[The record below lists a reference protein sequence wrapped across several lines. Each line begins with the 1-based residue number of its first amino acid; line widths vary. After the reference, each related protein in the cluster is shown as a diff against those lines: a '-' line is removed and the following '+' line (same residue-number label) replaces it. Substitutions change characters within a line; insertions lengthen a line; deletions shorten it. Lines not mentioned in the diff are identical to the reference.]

1 MTFPVSNLP
10 AEETVLLFGPQALS
24 SEASALNALRTKIVA
39 EERHRW
45 IRHTIADLPSVLQS
59 VLRHCPDLARQ
70 ATWASSELQQLSSW
84 LSTGSRAAVLDALTL
99 PNTILT
105 PLVVTSQLIQYIE
118 YLDLIR
124 SSTNDRD
131 DFLPSNLQAT
141 SETLGLCTGILSALA
156 VSSSNTRLQLENYG
170 SVAIRLA
177 MLIGLV
183 VDARDLS
190 EAHRSSKSMATRW
203 HSEEQKQ
210 KLLSIIASDPETYI
224 SVHYDENR
232 ATITSPAM
240 KTGAIR
246 QVLISVGISVSD
258 IALRGRFH
266 WHGHAADIEPL
277 IKFCDIDER
286 FQFADTAALIL
297 PTRSFASETPPR
309 SRPLHAAAIRSILV
323 EPAQWVDTVKAVH
336 GSTLISPAAK
346 VVSFGAERC
355 IPPSILTTL
364 SDRVL
369 YMEEQDPIS
378 RSALPRHSSSDDI
391 AVVGMSAKVAGADD
405 LEGFWDILCKGASQ
419 HKEVPAERFN
429 FETVHRKVD
438 PKRKW
443 FGNFLNDPDKFDHK
457 FFKKSP
463 REAESMDPQQRQLL
477 QIAYQAVE
485 QTGYFQNASPDVRI
499 GCYMGVCCVDYEN
512 NLACYEPNAFT
523 ATGHLRGFIA
533 GKVSHYFGWTG
544 PALTI
549 DTACSSSAV
558 AVHQAC
564 RSILNGECTA
574 ALAGGTHVMTSPL
587 WFQNLAGASFLSKT
601 GQCKPFDGKAD
612 GYCRGEGVATVF
624 LKKLS
629 AALEDGDQ
637 ILGVISGTAVQ
648 QNENC
653 TPIVVPNEPSL
664 SGIFGSVLDKA
675 GLCPEKITVVEA
687 HGTGTPV
694 GDPVE
699 YSSVSN
705 ALGGPRRSQNL
716 ILGSVKGLVGHCECA
731 SGIVSLIK
739 VLLMIQKGIIPPQA
753 SFDTLNPAIQKSPTD
768 GIQIARQ
775 VAAWDVP
782 FRAALI
788 NNYGAS
794 GSNASMVITQPP
806 PRSAA
811 IHGTATTQ
819 RVPFWF
825 SALDEKSLQ
834 AYVTAF
840 LKYLHG
846 QGKPLSLQDL
856 AFNLSRQS
864 NRSLQRRLLFAS
876 QSVEELQ
883 MQLAGYQKSDPIVNA
898 STRPAL
904 RPLVLCFGGQVS
916 KFIGLTRSLYEEV
929 AVLRG
934 HLNRCNRRCIALGIG
949 SIFPAIFQR
958 TPIDDI
964 VTLQTSLF
972 ALQYACAKSWMD
984 AGAQPVAVLGHSFG
998 ELTALCV
1005 ADSLCLD
1012 DALNMIAAR
1021 ARVIRDFWGPEG
1033 GSMMAL
1039 EGDLDIVQQ
1048 LLVTANSTIPD
1059 QESAEIACYNG
1070 PRSFTVAGSTR
1081 AVEAVD
1087 ASRLGSPSF
1096 ASVKAKRLDVT
1107 NAFHSKLV
1115 DPLRSRL
1122 NEATRG
1128 LTFREPSNIRIERST
1143 NTCPEKTI
1151 DNPGSFVADHMRLP
1165 VYFHHALQ
1173 RVDNEFP
1180 NAIYL
1185 EAGSSSTITVMASRA
1200 LQGLAGRHFQA
1211 VNITTDRA
1219 WDNLVDTTLSLWNAG
1234 LGVSFWAHVS
1244 AQTTHYAPLLLPP
1257 YQFEKSRHWLEN
1269 KRQPQKEFVEVSASG
1284 GGTETQKLPET
1295 LLSFVGY
1302 QDPDH
1307 YHARFRV
1314 NTTFPEYEKLM
1325 TAHLII
1331 NTAPICPATVQMD
1344 IAVEGLKALVPTI
1357 GSEAQPQ
1364 IHGVDNQTPIC
1375 ADRSQ
1380 SVWLDLTSEDG
1391 PKKSRWRF
1399 RFSGTSTASDQS
1411 PSQKQA
1417 DAGTTFTTGTLIVLP
1432 MDDEQT
1438 RLDFS
1443 RYARLTGHARCIDLL
1458 DHSAD
1463 ADEILQG
1470 RTIYKT
1476 FANIVDY
1483 GEQYR
1488 GLQRLVGKGQLSAG
1502 RVLRAYNPKT
1512 WFDAHLSD
1520 AFAQV
1525 VGIWLNCMTER
1536 DTTELYVARGFEKWI
1551 RSPDMDSLGGR
1562 PNSYDVLAYH
1572 QGPQKNSCLSDIF
1585 VFHPT
1590 TGQLVEA
1597 ILGFQFIRV
1606 PRAGMVKLLTRLTRD
1621 EKAMATNTK
1630 PTELMSPIRA
1640 VERPSPSHITD
1651 TKVSAPKKQDHRPAS
1666 PKPNLFPKLSSILAD
1681 LTGTEPEDIRID
1693 SELAEIGVDSL
1704 MAMEVVSEIENA
1716 FKCSLSLDDVAD
1728 ITTMAQLVRVVQSTL
1743 DPGNSEASLDPTD
1756 DENENQAPSPA
1767 ETELTDVSVGVG
1779 VNTADLLAYFAECL
1793 GIDEGELSVSAPLK
1807 DLGVDSLLSMEV
1819 RGELEDKF
1827 GFKLDD
1833 SLVLEELSIEEL
1845 HRDLPGAQVAPE
1857 VPDSAAPPASAPT
1870 PQALLGSGPAPS
1882 NVPSTIPVEDI
1893 LAAFRE
1899 TKSAG
1904 DSFITSNGCSNYVK
1918 EVLPKQTQLCI
1929 LHTLEAFEEMGSSIR
1944 ALKSGERLTLFT
1956 PRPEHIP
1963 LIARLAEMLE
1973 TQSGLIKVVDG
1984 PGLTVLRTEAVYP
1997 AASSTNLKEE
2007 LRQKYPEYQN
2017 VNELIFYV
2025 GSHLHR
2031 ALRGEIDGIKLIFGN
2046 VEGRKLVSGLYGD
2059 WIMNICYY
2067 QQMEDFLSRLVSR
2080 LPPGSGPLRILE
2092 MGAGTGGTSKWLIP
2106 LLARLEIPVEY
2117 TFTDLAPS
2125 LVAGA
2130 RKTFKQYASMMNF
2143 RAHDIEQEPA
2153 DDLINTQHI
2162 VVASNAVHATH
2173 SLVESATKLKK
2184 VLQPNGILMM
2194 LEMIEPLYWI
2204 DMIFGLFEGWWLF
2217 VDGRRHAL
2225 TPPARW
2231 RTDLQAAGFGRVDW
2245 SDGLL
2250 PENTINK
2257 LIIAVACDP
2266 DPTENIQQSS
2276 SSHITPTDP
2285 HTLADRKRVVD
2296 DYVRKHTL
2304 GFDISLPVSGI
2315 CRQALGHGVVITG
2328 GTGSVGAHVV
2338 ARLAQMPSVTKVI
2351 CLNRRGQQ
2359 EARERQMQSLATKG
2373 LSLPEEALAKIQVLE
2388 TDLAKP
2394 QLGLSLEAYKSLLE
2408 STTHIMHNAWAM
2420 SIKRPVQGF
2429 ESQFRIMR
2437 NLIEFAR
2444 DLSSPGSPPVSFQF
2458 ISSIATVGHYPIW
2471 KQDPHVPEEPL
2482 SLDAVL
2488 PIGYGDA
2495 KYICELMLD
2504 HTLRGD
2510 SQRFHTSTV
2519 RLGQVGASS
2528 ISGYWNPV
2536 EHLSFLFKSAQTI
2549 NHLPDLHGPLSWT
2562 PVDDV
2567 AGTLVDLLFVEDPYP
2582 IYHIDNPIRQPWQE
2596 MLPILADALGIP
2608 PDNRL
2613 PFDEWVACVRD
2624 FPANALDKDQ
2634 NPATVLADFLEQ
2646 DFQRMS
2652 AGGLLLDT
2660 TKCREHSPTLRAV
2673 GPVSPDLARKFI
2685 QYWRSIGFIA

>member
-1 MTFPVSNLP
+1 MTFLVSNLP

-24 SEASALNALRTKIVA
+24 SEASTLNALQTKIVT

-45 IRHTIADLPSVLQS
+45 IRHTVADLPSVLQS
-59 VLRHCPDLARQ
+59 VLQHCPDLARQ

-84 LSTGSRAAVLDALTL
+84 LNTGSRVAVIDASTL

-105 PLVVTSQLIQYIE
+105 PLVVITQLIQYIE

-124 SSTNDRD
+124 SSPNDRD
-131 DFLPSNLQAT
+131 DFFPSNLQAT

-156 VSSSNTRLQLENYG
+156 VSSSNTRLQFETYG

-177 MLIGLV
+177 MLIGLI
-183 VDARDLS
+183 VDSRDLS
-190 EAHRSSKSMATRW
+190 EGHSPSKSMATRW
-203 HSEEQKQ
+203 QSEEQRQ
-210 KLLSIIASDPETYI
+210 KLLSIIASDPEDLIELLINIPYKTFI

-240 KTGAIR
+240 KIGAIQ
-246 QVLISVGISVSD
+246 QVLISAGISVTD
-258 IALRGRFH
+258 IPLRGRFH

-277 IKFCDIDER
+277 IKFCGIDDR

-297 PTRSFASETPPR
+297 PNRSFASEIHPGAGHCMQQLFDPSWWSLRT
-309 SRPLHAAAIRSILV
+309 
-323 EPAQWVDTVKAVH
+323 
-336 GSTLISPAAK
+336 K

-355 IPPSILTTL
+355 IPPSILATL
-364 SDRVL
+364 SARVL
-369 YMEEQDPIS
+369 YMEEQDQMS
-378 RSALPRHSSSDDI
+378 RSGLSRRLSSDEI
-391 AVVGMSAKVAGADD
+391 AVIGMSAKVAGADD
-405 LEGFWDILCKGASQ
+405 LEAFWDILCKGASQ
-419 HKEVPAERFN
+419 HKEVPTERFN
-429 FETVHRKVD
+429 FETVHRKLD

-443 FGNFLNDPDKFDHK
+443 FGNFLNDHDKFDHK

-485 QTGYFQNASPDVRI
+485 QSGYFQNASPDIRI

-664 SGIFGSVLDKA
+664 SGIFGSVLEKA
-675 GLCPEKITVVEA
+675 GLRPEQITVVEA

-699 YSSVSN
+699 YSSVRK
-705 ALGGPRRSQNL
+705 ALGGPRQSQNL

-739 VLLMIQKGIIPPQA
+739 VLLMIQKGMIPPQA

-768 GIQIARQ
+768 GIQIAQQ

-794 GSNASMVITQPP
+794 GSNASMVITQSPLT
-806 PRSAA
+806 SAA
-811 IHGTATTQ
+811 IHNTATS
-819 RVPFWF
+819 RRLPFWF
-825 SALDEKSLQ
+825 NALDEKSLH
-834 AYVTAF
+834 AYVAAF

-846 QGKPLSLQDL
+846 QEKPLSLQDL

-864 NRSLQRRLLFAS
+864 NRSLQRRLLLTS
-876 QSVEELQ
+876 RSVEELQ
-883 MQLAGYQKSDPIVNA
+883 RQLTRYQKSDPSVNA
-898 STRPAL
+898 STRPSP
-904 RPLVLCFGGQVS
+904 RPLVFCFGGQVS
-916 KFIGLTRSLYEEV
+916 KLIGLSRSLYEEV

-934 HLNRCNRRCIALGIG
+934 HLNTCNRRCIALGIS

-964 VTLQTSLF
+964 ITLQISLF

-1005 ADSLCLD
+1005 ADSLSLD
-1012 DALNMIAAR
+1012 DALTMIAAR

-1033 GSMMAL
+1033 G
-1039 EGDLDIVQQ
+1039 
-1048 LLVTANSTIPD
+1048 T
-1059 QESAEIACYNG
+1059 
-1070 PRSFTVAGSTR
+1070 GSTR

-1096 ASVKAKRLDVT
+1096 ASIKAKILDVT

-1115 DPLRSRL
+1115 DPLRSKL
-1122 NEATRG
+1122 NEATSG

-1143 NTCPEKTI
+1143 NTRPENTI
-1151 DNPGSFVADHMRLP
+1151 DNPGSYVADHMRLP

-1173 RVDNEFP
+1173 RVDREFP

-1200 LQGLAGRHFQA
+1200 LTGLAGRHFQA

-1219 WDNLVDTTLSLWNAG
+1219 WDNLVDTTLSLWNVG
-1234 LGVSFWAHVS
+1234 LSFSFWAHVS

-1269 KRQPQKEFVEVSASG
+1269 KKPPQKELLGVTTNG
-1284 GGTETQKLPET
+1284 GSTETQKLPET
-1295 LLSFVGY
+1295 LLSFVAY

-1307 YHARFRV
+1307 HHARFQV

-1325 TAHLII
+1325 TAHLIV

-1344 IAVEGLKALVPTI
+1344 IAVEGLKALLPTI

-1391 PKKSRWRF
+1391 PKKGSWRF
-1399 RFSGTSTASDQS
+1399 RFFGTSTASNLS
-1411 PSQKQA
+1411 ASQKQA

-1438 RLDFS
+1438 RLEFS
-1443 RYARLTGHARCIDLL
+1443 RYARLTGHARCIDMLEN
-1458 DHSAD
+1458 SAA

-1502 RVLRAYNPKT
+1502 RVSRAYNPKT

-1536 DTTELYVARGFEKWI
+1536 DPMELYVARGFEKWI
-1551 RSPDMDSLGGR
+1551 RSPDIDSLGSR
-1562 PNSYDVLAYH
+1562 PTSYDVLAYH

-1590 TGQLVEA
+1590 TGQLVEM
-1597 ILGFQFIRV
+1597 ILGFQFVKV
-1606 PRAGMVKLLTRLTRD
+1606 PRGGMVKLLTRLTRD
-1621 EKAMATNTK
+1621 EKALTTNTK
-1630 PTELMSPIRA
+1630 PAERLTPIKA
-1640 VERPSPSHITD
+1640 VRKPSILDITD
-1651 TKVSAPKKQDHRPAS
+1651 TKVLALKKQDKRPAS

-1681 LTGTEPEDIRID
+1681 LTGTEPEKIRID

-1704 MAMEVVSEIENA
+1704 MAMEVVSEISNA
-1716 FKCSLSLDDVAD
+1716 FKCSLSLDEFVD
-1728 ITTMAQLVRVVQSTL
+1728 ITTMAQLMLVVQSTL
-1743 DPGNSEASLDPTD
+1743 DPGDSEASLDSTD
-1756 DENENQAPSPA
+1756 DDNENQAPSPA
-1767 ETELTDVSVGVG
+1767 ETELTDVSVSVG

-1793 GIDEGELSVSAPLK
+1793 GIDESELSVFAPLK

-1827 GFKLDD
+1827 RFKFDD

-1845 HRDLPGAQVAPE
+1845 HRDLPGAQVTPK
-1857 VPDSAAPPASAPT
+1857 VPNSAAPPASAPA
-1870 PQALLGSGPAPS
+1870 PQAPLGSGPATS
-1882 NVPSTIPVEDI
+1882 NLSSTIPVEDI

-1899 TKSAG
+1899 TKAAG
-1904 DSFITSNGCSNYVK
+1904 DSFIASSGCSSYVK
-1918 EVLPKQTQLCI
+1918 EVLPKQTQLCV

-1963 LIARLAEMLE
+1963 LISRLAEMLE
-1973 TQSGLIKVVDG
+1973 TQSGLINVVDG
-1984 PGLTVLRTEAVYP
+1984 PGLTVLRTQAVYP
-1997 AASSTNLKEE
+1997 AASSTSLMEE
-2007 LRQKYPEYQN
+2007 LRQNFPEYQN
-2017 VNELIFYV
+2017 VNDLIFYV
-2025 GSHLHR
+2025 GSHLHQ

-2067 QQMEDFLSRLVSR
+2067 QQMEDFLSRLVAR
-2080 LPPGSGPLRILE
+2080 LPPRSGPLRILE

-2106 LLARLEIPVEY
+2106 LLARLNMPVEY

-2130 RKTFKQYASMMNF
+2130 RKTFKQYASMMKF
-2143 RAHDIEQEPA
+2143 RAHNIEQEPA

-2173 SLVESATKLKK
+2173 SLVGSATKLRK

-2217 VDGRRHAL
+2217 ADGRHHAL

-2266 DPTENIQQSS
+2266 DPTENVQQSS
-2276 SSHITPTDP
+2276 SSHIISTDP
-2285 HTLADRKRVVD
+2285 QTLADRKKVVD
-2296 DYVRKHTL
+2296 DYVRKHTM

-2315 CRQALGHGVVITG
+2315 RRQELGHGVVVTG

-2351 CLNRRGQQ
+2351 CLNRRGQL
-2359 EARERQMQSLATKG
+2359 EARERQMQSLATKE
-2373 LSLPEEALAKIQVLE
+2373 LSFPEEALAKIQVFE

-2394 QLGLSLEAYKSLLE
+2394 QLGLSPETYKNLLE
-2408 STTHIMHNAWAM
+2408 STTHILHNAWAM

-2429 ESQFRIMR
+2429 ESQR
-2437 NLIEFAR
+2437 
-2444 DLSSPGSPPVSFQF
+2444 SPVSFQF

-2471 KQDPHVPEEPL
+2471 KQDPHVPEERLPL
-2482 SLDAVL
+2482 DTVL

-2504 HTLRGD
+2504 HTLHGD
-2510 SQRFHTSTV
+2510 SRRFHTSTV
-2519 RLGQVGASS
+2519 RLGQVGASK

-2536 EHLSFLFKSAQTI
+2536 EHLPFLFKSAQTI
-2549 NHLPDLHGPLSWT
+2549 NQLPDLHGPLSWT

-2567 AGTLVDLLFVEDPYP
+2567 AGALVDLLFADDPYP

-2596 MLPILADALGIP
+2596 MLSILADALGIP
-2608 PDNRL
+2608 SGNRL
-2613 PFDEWVACVRD
+2613 PLDEWVALVRD

-2634 NPATVLADFLEQ
+2634 NPATMLADFLEH

-2660 TKCREHSPTLRAV
+2660 TKSREHSQTLRAV
-2673 GPVSPDLARKFI
+2673 GPVSPELARKFI
-2685 QYWRSIGFIA
+2685 QYWKSIGFIA